1 VLQTKL
7 KLLYLDSTFCV
18 ARQTLF
24 FYRVVRLHKL
34 LNFKSLSFHLFR
46 DVQDSTL
53 SLPFFLGHLITA
65 LLKLILFVFG
75 PVELVEQVLLLLGGS
90 HH

>member
-1 VLQTKL
+1 MLQTKL
-7 KLLYLDSTFCV
+7 KLLYLDSTFGV

-24 FYRVVRLHKL
+24 FYRVVRLDKL
-34 LNFKSLSFHLFR
+34 LNFKSLSFHLFL

-53 SLPFFLGHLITA
+53 SLPLILRHLITA

-75 PVELVEQVLLLLGGS
+75 PVKLVEQVLLLLGGS

>member
-1 VLQTKL
+1 MLQTKL
-7 KLLYLDSTFCV
+7 KLLYLDSTIGL

-24 FYRVVRLHKL
+24 FYRVVRLDKL
-34 LNFKSLSFHLFR
+34 LNFKLLSFHLFL

-53 SLPFFLGHLITA
+53 SLSLFLGHLITA

-75 PVELVEQVLLLLGGS
+75 PVKLVEQVLLLLGGS

>member
-1 VLQTKL
+1 MLQTKL
-7 KLLYLDSTFCV
+7 KLLYLDSTFGV

-24 FYRVVRLHKL
+24 FYRVVRLDKL
-34 LNFKSLSFHLFR
+34 LHFKLLSFHLFL

-53 SLPFFLGHLITA
+53 SLSLFLRHLITA

-75 PVELVEQVLLLLGGS
+75 PVKLVEQVLLLLGGS